1 MKICTS
7 GWSILKSSKQV
18 QSFILE
24 IESKQFAYKQM
35 NKQQNHP
42 MTITDFP
49 LSILARKLNLL
60 LKILHLYRTSQA
72 SITQSSLE
80 RISDLFSLASI
91 VIISCILN
99 FGQDKTLMYFA

>member
-1 MKICTS
+1 
-7 GWSILKSSKQV
+7 
-18 QSFILE
+18 
-24 IESKQFAYKQM
+24 M